1 MPEIAVLDPGT
12 IDKIAAG
19 EVVERPV
26 SVVKELVENAMDA
39 GADAI
44 TVEIQEGGVG
54 FIRVTDNGNG
64 IPAAQVRT
72 AFLRHATSKI
82 RNVEDLLHVTSL
94 GFRGE
99 ALSSIAAV
107 ARVEVVTKTPDQ
119 FIGTRYEI
127 DGGKETSFSEVGA
140 PDGTTIMVRNLFY
153 NIPVRR
159 KFLKSFATEGSYIA
173 DLMEHLALSR
183 PEISFKF
190 VMNKETRFHT
200 SGNGNLKEVIYRIY
214 GRDISEN
221 LLPVDCEAQGIRI
234 TGFVGKPELNR
245 SNRNFEIYFV
255 NHRYIRSAVVSR
267 AIEEAYKPFLM
278 QHKYPF
284 CVLSI
289 EIAAD
294 EIDVNVHPSKMEIR
308 FIRQMEFYD
317 MMSRSISEA
326 LRGKEL
332 IPEVVLDEK
341 EHSIAVEAEKKALT
355 KDAPEPF
362 EKSRLPERMI
372 PVTQPKANITSKALM
387 LLPKEEEDSFFV
399 AESSPEYVVAQ
410 PDPQE
415 YAETIENT
423 NTSEV
428 DAFFTSTGDK
438 PQAVP
443 VPTQT
448 EETVA
453 PQQNAVQ
460 PGAPQIIVENPI
472 IENPVQMELFTDKL
486 LSRETVK
493 EHRILGQIFD
503 TYWLVAFQDK
513 LFIID
518 QHAAHEKVKFERLMK
533 HLQEK
538 EVPSQ
543 MLNPPIILT
552 LNSRNRGIL
561 EEYQDSFAGLG
572 FEIEEFGGNE
582 FAIRAVPLDLY
593 GCDEKQLFEEVLD
606 ELADGPV
613 KGAPDVI
620 YSKLASMAC
629 KSAVKGNTKLSM
641 LEAKE
646 LIDELLTLENPYHCP
661 HGRPTIISMSKYEIE
676 KKFKRI
682 VT

>member
-44 TVEIQEGGVG
+44 TVEIHEGGVS

-107 ARVEVVTKTPDQ
+107 AKVELITKTQ
-119 FIGTRYEI
+119 EELTGVRYELE
-127 DGGKETSFSEVGA
+127 GGKETSFSQVGA

-159 KFLKSFATEGSYIA
+159 KFLKSYATEGSYIA

-190 VMNKETRFHT
+190 VMNKDVRFHT

-214 GRDISEN
+214 GRDVSES
-221 LLPVDCEAQGIRI
+221 LLPVTCEDHGIRI
-234 TGFVGKPELNR
+234 TGYIGKPEMNR
-245 SNRNFEIYFV
+245 ANRNFEIYFV

-267 AIEEAYKPFLM
+267 AVEEAYKPFLM

-317 MMSRSISEA
+317 MMCRSISQT
-326 LRGKEL
+326 LSGKEL
-332 IPEVVLDEK
+332 IPDVILDERK
-341 EHSIAVEAEKKALT
+341 RRQESEAEQKELV

-362 EKSRLPERMI
+362 EKSRILHI
-372 PVTQPKANITSKALM
+372 PGSKAENEFFM
-387 LLPKEEEDSFFV
+387 AESTPVYQAVSKNSMEHASVAAKATADVTKETEEDSFF
-399 AESSPEYVVAQ
+399 
-410 PDPQE
+410 
-415 YAETIENT
+415 
-423 NTSEV
+423 
-428 DAFFTSTGDK
+428 TSTGEK
-438 PQAVP
+438 PVNLVVSPASAPRIFGMLASQQEGQAP
-443 VPTQT
+443 DLRGNIIKQKD
-448 EETVA
+448 
-453 PQQNAVQ
+453 
-460 PGAPQIIVENPI
+460 QIIVENPI
-472 IENPVQMELFTDKL
+472 QMELFPDKL
-486 LSRETVK
+486 LTQEALK

-503 TYWLVAFQDK
+503 TYWLVAFKDK

-518 QHAAHEKVKFERLMK
+518 QHAAHEKVKYERLMK

-538 EVPSQ
+538 EIPSQ

-552 LNSRNRGIL
+552 LNAKNRGVL
-561 EEYQDSFAGLG
+561 EEYRDCFAGLG

-582 FAIRAVPLDLY
+582 FAIRAVPMDLY

-613 KGAPDVI
+613 KGTPEVI
-620 YSKLASMAC
+620 NSKIASMAC
-629 KSAVKGNTKLSM
+629 KSAVKGNTALS
-641 LEAKE
+641 LQEAKE

>member
-1 MPEIAVLDPGT
+1 MEKD
-12 IDKIAAG
+12 D
-19 EVVERPV
+19 
-26 SVVKELVENAMDA
+26 
-39 GADAI
+39 
-44 TVEIQEGGVG
+44 
-54 FIRVTDNGNG
+54 
-64 IPAAQVRT
+64 IPL
-72 AFLRHATSKI
+72 AFLRHSTSKI
-82 RNVEDLLHVTSL
+82 RSTDDLLGVTSL

-99 ALSSIAAV
+99 ALSSISAV
-107 ARVEVVTKTPDQ
+107 SMVELITKTRENALGSRCYLEGGVQ
-119 FIGTRYEI
+119 KSLEEI
-127 DGGKETSFSEVGA
+127 GA
-140 PDGTTIMVRNLFY
+140 PDGTTFIIRNLFY
-153 NIPVRR
+153 NTPARK
-159 KFLKSFATEGSYIA
+159 KFLRTEMTEAAAIHE
-173 DLMEHLALSR
+173 MMTHLALSH
-183 PEISFKF
+183 PEISFK
-190 VMNKETRFHT
+190 VIINNQMKLQTA
-200 SGNGNLKEVIYRIY
+200 GNGNLKEVIYRIY

-317 MMSRSISEA
+317 MMSHSISEA

-341 EHSIAVEAEKKALT
+341 EHNLAVEAEKKALT

-372 PVTQPKANITSKALM
+372 PVTQPKANITSKALT

-410 PDPQE
+410 PATQE
-415 YAETIENT
+415 HTEMTENV
-423 NTSEV
+423 NTSEE

-453 PQQNAVQ
+453 PQQSTLQA
-460 PGAPQIIVENPI
+460 GTPQIIVENPV

>member
-1 MPEIAVLDPGT
+1 MPEIAVLDPRT

-39 GADAI
+39 GANAI
-44 TVEIQEGGVG
+44 TVEIQEGGVS

-107 ARVEVVTKTPDQ
+107 AKVELVTKTPEELT
-119 FIGTRYEI
+119 GVRYELE
-127 DGGKETSFSEVGA
+127 GGKETSFSQVGA

-159 KFLKSFATEGSYIA
+159 KFLKSYATEGSYIA

-190 VMNKETRFHT
+190 VMNKDVRFHT

-214 GRDISEN
+214 GRDVSES
-221 LLPVDCEAQGIRI
+221 LLPVTCEDHGIRI
-234 TGFVGKPELNR
+234 TGYIGKPEMNR
-245 SNRNFEIYFV
+245 ANRNFEIYFV

-267 AIEEAYKPFLM
+267 AVEEAYKPFLM

-289 EIAAD
+289 EISAD

-317 MMSRSISEA
+317 MMCRSISQA
-326 LRGKEL
+326 LSGKEL
-332 IPEVVLDEK
+332 IPDVILDEK
-341 EHSIAVEAEKKALT
+341 KRRQESEAEQKELV

-362 EKSRLPERMI
+362 EKSRILQTPGPKVETEFFVAETT
-372 PVTQPKANITSKALM
+372 PVYQAASNNNMEHASAAVKTIADVT
-387 LLPKEEEDSFFV
+387 KEAEEDSFF
-399 AESSPEYVVAQ
+399 
-410 PDPQE
+410 
-415 YAETIENT
+415 
-423 NTSEV
+423 
-428 DAFFTSTGDK
+428 TSTGEK
-438 PQAVP
+438 PVNPVGVSVSAPRIFGMPASQQEGQAP
-443 VPTQT
+443 DLRGNIIKQKD
-448 EETVA
+448 
-453 PQQNAVQ
+453 
-460 PGAPQIIVENPI
+460 QIIVENPI
-472 IENPVQMELFTDKL
+472 QMELFPDKL
-486 LSRETVK
+486 LTQEALK

-503 TYWLVAFQDK
+503 TYWLVAFKDK

-518 QHAAHEKVKFERLMK
+518 QHAAHEKVKYERLMK

-538 EVPSQ
+538 EIPSQ

-552 LNSRNRGIL
+552 LNAKNRGVL
-561 EEYQDSFAGLG
+561 EEYRDCFAGLG

-582 FAIRAVPLDLY
+582 FAIRAVPMDLY

-613 KGAPDVI
+613 KGTPEVI
-620 YSKLASMAC
+620 NSKIASMAC
-629 KSAVKGNTKLSM
+629 KSAVKGNTALS
-641 LEAKE
+641 LQEAKE

>member
-119 FIGTRYEI
+119 FAGVRYEI
-127 DGGKETSFSEVGA
+127 DGGKEASFSEVGA

-221 LLPVDCEAQGIRI
+221 LLPVACEDHGIRI
-234 TGFVGKPELNR
+234 TGFIGKPELNR
-245 SNRNFEIYFV
+245 ANRNFEIYFV

-326 LRGKEL
+326 LHGKEL

-341 EHSIAVEAEKKALT
+341 ERRLEVEAEKKEMV
-355 KDAPEPF
+355 KNAPEPF
-362 EKSRLPERMI
+362 EKSRMPERVGVAKEAL
-372 PVTQPKANITSKALM
+372 VTPD
-387 LLPKEEEDSFFV
+387 KETEFFV
-399 AESSPEYVVAQ
+399 AESKPV
-410 PDPQE
+410 
-415 YAETIENT
+415 YAASVKVEK
-423 NTSEV
+423 TSADTVE
-428 DAFFTSTGDK
+428 DDFFTSTGEK
-438 PQAVP
+438 PQAVSEP
-443 VPTQT
+443 RTSAENVSAIEKSVQVPK
-448 EETVA
+448 E
-453 PQQNAVQ
+453 PQKQ
-460 PGAPQIIVENPI
+460 PPEPEIIV
-472 IENPVQMELFTDKL
+472 ENPVQMELFSDKL
-486 LSRETVK
+486 LTQEAIK

-533 HLQEK
+533 HLKEK

-552 LNSRNRGIL
+552 LTSRNRGIL

-582 FAIRAVPLDLY
+582 FAIRAVPMDLY

-606 ELADGPV
+606 EIADGPI

-629 KSAVKGNTKLSM
+629 KSAVKGNMKLSM

-646 LIDELLTLENPYHCP
+646 LIDELLTLDNPYHCP